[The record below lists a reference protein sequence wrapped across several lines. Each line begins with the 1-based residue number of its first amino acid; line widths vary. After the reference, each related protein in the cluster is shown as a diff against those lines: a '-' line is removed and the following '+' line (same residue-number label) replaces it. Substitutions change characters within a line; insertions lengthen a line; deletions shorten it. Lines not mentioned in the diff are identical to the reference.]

1 MAKGRMPAMGGMG
14 GMGGMN
20 MNAMLRQAQKMQE
33 NMERTRA
40 ELDAKEYEFS
50 AGGGAVVA
58 KVNGKKELTFLDI
71 KPEVIDP
78 EDAEMLSDMIL
89 AAVNGALKLATDD
102 GEAEMRKITGN
113 MGMPGMF

>member
-1 MAKGRMPAMGGMG
+1 MAKGRMPAMG

-33 NMERTRA
+33 NMEKARA

-50 AGGGAVVA
+50 AGGGAVTA
-58 KVNGKKELTFLDI
+58 KVNGKKEVLALDI

-78 EDAEMLSDMIL
+78 EDAEMLADMVI
-89 AAVNGALKLATDD
+89 AAVNGALTEAAKDAEEQMKKL
-102 GEAEMRKITGN
+102 TGG
-113 MGMPGMF
+113 MSMPGMF